1 MPRKP
6 DMPCSKCGRPMLR
19 SAKSAAEPVCR
30 PCRAAEVKHG
40 TLAMYDKRR
49 CRCDECRAVKAA
61 AQREYVAQRRNN
73 GNPVDYARRVERI
86 CEHCGEAF
94 GAKVYQ
100 AGRFCSTECAKQAQ
114 IALRKT
120 GTRRDSARKWRAM
133 SPVHHDAIRRAAAA
147 AEGTTGGGRV
157 FIQGACV
164 VCGDQFLSAGIQ
176 SRYCSRDCRM
186 VARPRSKWISGSN
199 RIAIY
204 LRDDWTCQI
213 CGERVDRH
221 ADPLSD
227 WYPSLDHIVPRSH
240 GGTDDADNLRTAHR
254 WCNSVRGDLTY
265 YTDAVLALA

>member
-1 MPRKP
+1 
-6 DMPCSKCGRPMLR
+6 
-19 SAKSAAEPVCR
+19 
-30 PCRAAEVKHG
+30 
-40 TLAMYDKRR
+40 
-49 CRCDECRAVKAA
+49 
-61 AQREYVAQRRNN
+61 
-73 GNPVDYARRVERI
+73 
-86 CEHCGEAF
+86 
-94 GAKVYQ
+94 
-100 AGRFCSTECAKQAQ
+100 
-114 IALRKT
+114 
-120 GTRRDSARKWRAM
+120 M

-147 AEGTTGGGRV
+147 AEGTAGDRT

-213 CGERVDRH
+213 CRERVDRH

-265 YTDAVLALA
+265 YTDADLALA